1 MDVEELRQI
10 IIRKD
15 DVIDDLRN
23 CLVRNETEI
32 KHFQKKIKT
41 KTELSNEELQNLIKI
56 MLPMLTENQ
65 IKIMTSQKKRV
76 NWTCDEISIGF
87 ALSFFSRRGYAYLI
101 YKLQYPLP
109 AIRTLQLW
117 SQNMNIAPGILK
129 DSFVVLKA
137 MRNSLTDGESQVR
150 SKLNVLISCF

>member
-1 MDVEELRQI
+1 MDVEELRQM

-32 KHFQKKIKT
+32 KQLQKKIKT
-41 KTELSNEELQNLIKI
+41 KSELSNEELQNLIKI
-56 MLPMLTENQ
+56 VFPMLTENQ

-87 ALSFFSRRGYAYLI
+87 ALSFF
-101 YKLQYPLP
+101 
-109 AIRTLQLW
+109 
-117 SQNMNIAPGILK
+117 
-129 DSFVVLKA
+129 
-137 MRNSLTDGESQVR
+137 
-150 SKLNVLISCF
+150 